1 MFNQT
6 NHSYTKI
13 FKSLRGLGKITDSNI
28 SSTIREVRIAMLN
41 ADVNFQI
48 VKTFISRIQ
57 KKAVGLKIS
66 RSIKPG
72 EYFIKIIHEELILLL
87 GKGEKKLS
95 LEKKPS
101 IILLAGLQGS
111 GKTTTAG
118 KLAKI
123 FKKNNSV
130 ILIAA
135 DHNRPGAINQL
146 VKLGKQIN
154 VDVFTDKSLNP
165 ELVIQNGIK
174 FSKKEEIDIVII
186 DTAGRT
192 NLDQS
197 MMNQIQNISREIN
210 ISELL
215 FVADGMSGQ
224 DAVNSAK
231 IFNEKIPIT
240 GVILTKMDGDTRGG
254 AALSIKETIGKPIK
268 FIGISEKLDG
278 LEPFNSEKIANR
290 ILGHGDLISV
300 IKKAQNIFD
309 NQESLALEKK
319 LLSNKFDLN
328 DFRKNLNQLT
338 KTGLIGQVSNF
349 MPKFLDKSIN
359 TNDKELL
366 WVEAIINS
374 MTNYER
380 SNPHMLDGNR
390 RMRIAK
396 GSGRSVQEVNSLLK
410 RFNIMKKMMKKF
422 SSNKKSILPIFG
434 RIKNFN

>member
-1 MFNQT
+1 
-6 NHSYTKI
+6 
-13 FKSLRGLGKITDSNI
+13 
-28 SSTIREVRIAMLN
+28 MLN
-41 ADVNFQI
+41 ADVNFQV

-174 FSKKEEIDIVII
+174 FSKGEN
-186 DTAGRT
+186 RYCYYRYCWSS
-192 NLDQS
+192 LDKS
-197 MMNQIQNISREIN
+197 MMNQAQNISRDIN

-215 FVADGMSGQ
+215 FLRMECL
-224 DAVNSAK
+224 AK
-231 IFNEKIPIT
+231 
-240 GVILTKMDGDTRGG
+240 
-254 AALSIKETIGKPIK
+254 
-268 FIGISEKLDG
+268 
-278 LEPFNSEKIANR
+278 
-290 ILGHGDLISV
+290 
-300 IKKAQNIFD
+300 
-309 NQESLALEKK
+309 
-319 LLSNKFDLN
+319 
-328 DFRKNLNQLT
+328 
-338 KTGLIGQVSNF
+338 
-349 MPKFLDKSIN
+349 
-359 TNDKELL
+359 
-366 WVEAIINS
+366 
-374 MTNYER
+374 
-380 SNPHMLDGNR
+380 ML
-390 RMRIAK
+390 
-396 GSGRSVQEVNSLLK
+396 
-410 RFNIMKKMMKKF
+410 
-422 SSNKKSILPIFG
+422 
-434 RIKNFN
+434 